1 MTGPSFEEITRHRD
15 PDPDED
21 PWVHGPPP
29 VEPVRIV
36 PYDPG
41 WPARYERLAAGIRA
55 ALGGAVLELEHV
67 GSTSVPDLAAK
78 DVIDLALTVADP
90 ADEAAYV
97 PALEPLGY
105 VLTVREPSFHQHRCL
120 RLAEPRANLHVW
132 GPGSPEAIRQRM
144 FRDWLRTHPD
154 DRAEYEAA
162 KVAAVP
168 GGGHVMDYNLRKQ
181 QTVRDIYDRLFRA
194 AGML

>member
-1 MTGPSFEEITRHRD
+1 MPSFEEITRHHD

-21 PWVHGPPP
+21 PWVRGPPP

-36 PYDPG
+36 PYDPD

-55 ALGGAVLELEHV
+55 ALGGAVLELAHV
-67 GSTSVPDLAAK
+67 GSTSVPGLAAK

-144 FRDWLRTHPD
+144 FRDWLRAHPE
-154 DRAEYEAA
+154 DRAVYEAA
-162 KVAAVP
+162 KFAAVP